1 VSSRL
6 GDGDTKYD
14 GAEIRDMD
22 LLPRRMT
29 MKMTT
34 TFAAVAM
41 CASLYLTTG
50 PAQASISLNGL
61 RPNGLNPNGLHI
73 NSLVSNGLYP
83 NGIELNGLIRNGL
96 HLNGILINGLTSN
109 GILINGLHVNG
120 LQQNGTF
127 FNALTSNGV
136 TINGTALN
144 DGPTPEVQRES
155 LPFNGLSQKGLGKT
169 HP

>member
-1 VSSRL
+1 
-6 GDGDTKYD
+6 
-14 GAEIRDMD
+14 
-22 LLPRRMT
+22 

-50 PAQASISLNGL
+50 PAQADLPRNGL
-61 RPNGLNPNGLHI
+61 TLNGLHI
-73 NSLVSNGLYP
+73 NGIFFNGL
-83 NGIELNGLIRNGL
+83 LF
-96 HLNGILINGLTSN
+96 NGLTSN
-109 GILINGLHVNG
+109 GVLLNGLAPNRVI
-120 LQQNGTF
+120 
-127 FNALTSNGV
+127 SNGGV
-136 TINGTALN
+136 SNGIVLNGTALN